1 MREKSSVITAVGLIS
16 YIGHDRAKEKRAE
29 HKRNDKSLNPFDKEL
44 PESTLLQ
51 CITCTDSRQ
60 KEHYRHI
67 ERTAENDET
76 AYGLIRMEKVI
87 IQLSPR
93 VKGLCGMIR
102 DQQKYDQA
110 SYVIYIVF
118 SHTKI

>member
-1 MREKSSVITAVGLIS
+1 MREKASGITAVCLIA
-16 YIGHDRAKEKRAE
+16 YIGHYRAKEQRAE
-29 HKRNDKSLNPFDKEL
+29 HKRNDKPLNPFDKEL
-44 PESTLLQ
+44 PVSTLLQ
-51 CITCTDSRQ
+51 RIPGAYSGQ
-60 KEHYRHI
+60 KEHHGHI
-67 ERTAENDET
+67 ERTAKHDEA

-93 VKGLCGMIR
+93 VKRLCGMIR